1 MLKQLALVVLL
12 FQVVF
17 LAIGQDKSPVVK
29 DGQFWTS
36 FGSKA
41 KLSKRWQASGEL
53 AFRANNNWQSA
64 NSLFFETG
72 LKWSKKAWSAS
83 GNFRAVEAYSRK
95 ENRWFAD
102 VNYELKSSKRFD
114 LDARIRAQHSFYSDD
129 KVNETYLRAKIKAKY
144 NIKKNPLNPI
154 ADAELYYNPYI
165 TSQAFEVFRWSLG
178 LEFEIIKDVELGLL
192 YRFEHEFNV
201 VAPQQSNILIVAF
214 SHDFGKVYKKKKKKK
229 SGDK

>member
-1 MLKQLALVVLL
+1 MFKKLTLFSVLIL
-12 FQVVF
+12 FTF
-17 LAIGQDKSPVVK
+17 LGKTQDYSPVIR

-41 KLSKRWQASGEL
+41 DLSKRWQLSGEV

-83 GNFRAVEAYSRK
+83 GNYRAIEAYARK

-114 LDARIRAQHSFYSDD
+114 LDTRIRGQHSLYSDD
-129 KVNETYLRAKIKAKY
+129 KVAETYLRAKVKAKY
-144 NIKKNPLNPI
+144 NLKKNPLNPV
-154 ADAELYYNPYI
+154 ADAEFYYNPYI
-165 TSQAFEVFRWSLG
+165 TSRAFEVFRWSVG
-178 LEFEIIKDVELGLL
+178 LEFELIKDLDLSFM
-192 YRFEHEFNV
+192 YRFEREFNV

-214 SHDFGKVYKKKKKKK
+214 SHDFGKVYKKKKKSKEK
-229 SGDK
+229 